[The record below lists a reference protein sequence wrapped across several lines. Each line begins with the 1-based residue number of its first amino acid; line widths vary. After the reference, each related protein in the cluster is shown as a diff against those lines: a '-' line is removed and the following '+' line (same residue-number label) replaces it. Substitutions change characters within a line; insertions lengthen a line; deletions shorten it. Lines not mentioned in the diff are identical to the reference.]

1 MAGAGV
7 IGTVH
12 LVQPM
17 HSDSTPDKIYEIT
30 FPDGRTERR
39 RKIGLAEQAAIAT
52 AIQFGERLVVTISP
66 EPPGGERKDIEPSAN
81 LPQPEAADLLKLSEG
96 S

>member
-1 MAGAGV
+1 MAGAGA

-30 FPDGRTERR
+30 FPDGRAERR

-66 EPPGGERKDIEPSAN
+66 GPSGGEQKGFEPSAN
-81 LPQPEAADLLKLSEG
+81 LPEPEAADLLNVSEG